1 MQSHASEPA
10 VINIHGPIIS
20 SSNAE
25 AHLALFEAFGMREVG
40 RLDRTATETT
50 AIWGTKDQASSEI
63 VLETPGTPF
72 GLRLVRFVPGLDVQ
86 IRDPS
91 RGSDADALKV
101 IDFYAPDLAV
111 AIEAIET
118 KGFRFKP
125 GIADY
130 ETPEGRFQEGH
141 LWGPDGVVCALLS
154 GEAALYDRLATVR
167 DRLVSEPQSISGPV
181 RDAPATL
188 AHLKHVLGLDVI
200 HRYGLDDQSFDALVG
215 TNTHLKLRAWNVGV
229 DTAEPYLGIIDYG
242 LPVGT
247 QTSLIE
253 VARPPARGLLGVTLR
268 VEVVAVVAER
278 AGVAVVAMEL
288 PGFGSVRSATFQG
301 PGGAWFQALQS

>member
-1 MQSHASEPA
+1 MQSLASEPA

-20 SSNAE
+20 SSDVE
-25 AHLALFEAFGMREVG
+25 AHVALFEAFGMQEVG
-40 RLDRTATETT
+40 RLHRSAAETS
-50 AIWGTKDQASSEI
+50 AIWGTTDQASSEI

-72 GLRLVRFVPGLDVQ
+72 GLRLVRFDPGLDVQ
-86 IRDPS
+86 IRDPL
-91 RGSDADALKV
+91 RGSDAEALKV
-101 IDFYAPDLAV
+101 IDFYAPDLAL
-111 AIEAIET
+111 AIESIEAA
-118 KGFRFKP
+118 GFRFKP
-125 GIADY
+125 EIADY
-130 ETPEGRFQEGH
+130 ETPEGRFQEAH
-141 LWGPDGVVCALLS
+141 LWGPDGVVCALIS
-154 GEAALYDRLATVR
+154 GDPALYDRLATVR

-181 RDAPATL
+181 QDAGAAL

-215 TNTHLKLRAWNVGV
+215 TSAHLKLRAWNVGV

-242 LPVGT
+242 LPAGT

-268 VEVVAVVAER
+268 VEDVVVVAKR
-278 AGVAVVAMEL
+278 AGVAIVEMEL

-301 PGGAWFQALQS
+301 PSGAWFQALQS